1 MCLAEGAAVAQ
12 VSSPNHGPL
21 STVLN
26 EMRPGDDVALLSLLD
41 GRPHFA
47 SVVALEPVRAVA
59 ADSTAQALRV
69 M

>member
-1 MCLAEGAAVAQ
+1 MLARRGRRGSGVLAE
-12 VSSPNHGPL
+12 PRPL

-26 EMRPGDDVALLSLLD
+26 ELRPGDDVALLSLLD